1 MKLLLKKS
9 YKTKKS
15 IKVCNKK
22 IKKWKRIFLKNKH
35 GKIIQENEKRVLK
48 LYQSLACKFI
58 IRYGLV
64 YYQVRNLE
72 SSKIMKKWE
81 SITLKK
87 SKPIRN
93 RKY

>member
-1 MKLLLKKS
+1 MKKS
-9 YKTKKS
+9 FKA
-15 IKVCNKK
+15 ILCA
-22 IKKWKRIFLKNKH
+22 I
-35 GKIIQENEKRVLK
+35 
-48 LYQSLACKFI
+48 KFI
-58 IRYGLV
+58 IGYGLV

-93 RKY
+93 RNY

>member
-1 MKLLLKKS
+1 MKK
-9 YKTKKS
+9 
-15 IKVCNKK
+15 N
-22 IKKWKRIFLKNKH
+22 FFKNKH
-35 GKIIQENEKRVLK
+35 GKITQESEKKSFKAMLSR
-48 LYQSLACKFI
+48 AIKFI
-58 IRYGLV
+58 IGYGLV

-81 SITLKK
+81 SITLKN